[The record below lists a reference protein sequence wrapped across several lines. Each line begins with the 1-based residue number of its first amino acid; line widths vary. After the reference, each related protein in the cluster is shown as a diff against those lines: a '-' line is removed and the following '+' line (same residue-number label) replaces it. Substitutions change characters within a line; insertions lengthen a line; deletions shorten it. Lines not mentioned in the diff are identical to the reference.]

1 MEVCYFMDG
10 GFYQYYY
17 PVHHRALIRQTEL
30 NRIHAKDTHHPQD
43 DSYCR

>member
-1 MEVCYFMDG
+1 MVVCYFIHR

-17 PVHHRALIRQTEL
+17 LAHHRAAIRLTEL
-30 NRIHAKDTHHPQD
+30 NRIHAKETHHPQD